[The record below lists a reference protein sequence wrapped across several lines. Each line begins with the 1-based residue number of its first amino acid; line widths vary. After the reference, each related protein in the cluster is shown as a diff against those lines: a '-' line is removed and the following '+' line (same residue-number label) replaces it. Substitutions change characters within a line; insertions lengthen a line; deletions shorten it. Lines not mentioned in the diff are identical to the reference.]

1 MLWQG
6 RSIRR
11 STGGRIHPAR
21 GKKAFEIGRAS
32 ADTTIGPSHCSIIRT
47 FGGNCK
53 VRALRM
59 NVASVSD
66 PKTGVTRKA
75 MIETVIENRADPNYV
90 RRNILTRGAIIKTDL
105 GKARVVNRPGQSGVI
120 NAVLIE

>member
-1 MLWQG
+1 
-6 RSIRR
+6 
-11 STGGRIHPAR
+11 
-21 GKKAFEIGRAS
+21 
-32 ADTTIGPSHCSIIRT
+32 
-47 FGGNCK
+47 
-53 VRALRM
+53 M

-75 MIETVIENRADPNYV
+75 TIETVIENRADPNYV
-90 RRNILTRGAIIKTDL
+90 RRNILTKGAIIKTDL